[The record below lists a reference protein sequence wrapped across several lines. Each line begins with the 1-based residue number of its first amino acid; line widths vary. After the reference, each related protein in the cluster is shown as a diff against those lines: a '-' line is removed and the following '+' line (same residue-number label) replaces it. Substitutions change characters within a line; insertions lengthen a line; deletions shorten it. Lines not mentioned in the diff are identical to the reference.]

1 MRNQSCATSSTP
13 LAWIVPTT
21 IEGSALPAMISKGRN
36 GVTSS

>member
-1 MRNQSCATSSTP
+1 MRNHSCATSSTP

-21 IEGSALPAMISKGRN
+21 MEGSALPAMISNGRN